1 MSEPRPR
8 RRKTPYEAPRR
19 SARVYVK
26 LAREHVGLL
35 RFLLEAQSH
44 VGILSV
50 LDRHAAIAKITFSP
64 DCEREL
70 RAFLEQARGTLPLQA
85 ISIR

>member
-8 RRKTPYEAPRR
+8 RRKTPYEAPRL
-19 SARVYVK
+19 SSRVYVK

-70 RAFLEQARGTLPLQA
+70 RAFLEQARGTLPLQE